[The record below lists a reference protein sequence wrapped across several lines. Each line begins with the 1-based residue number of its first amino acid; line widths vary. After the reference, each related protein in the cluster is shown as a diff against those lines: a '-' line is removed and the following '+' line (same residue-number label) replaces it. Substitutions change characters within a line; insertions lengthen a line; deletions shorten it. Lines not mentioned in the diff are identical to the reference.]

1 MGEELKMIEAF
12 KKATKAYDDAL
23 QKSDGL
29 PGCKKCKAGKVMVP
43 TAGKPETGGET
54 QADDTTKGVNKNT
67 NMVGDT
73 PKSAGTRRRVVSS
86 TTGDSAETILARRHR
101 LICDSRDSPA
111 LRDLMMKIVEA
122 NASHL

>member
-29 PGCKKCKAGKVMVP
+29 PGCKKCKAGKVVVP

-54 QADDTTKGVNKNT
+54 QADDTTKGVNKN
-67 NMVGDT
+67 MVGDT
-73 PKSAGTRRRVVSS
+73 TKSEGTRRRAVSPNA
-86 TTGDSAETILARRHR
+86 GDSAATILARRHR
-101 LICDSRDSPA
+101 LICSSRDSPA

-122 NASHL
+122 N